1 MEPDD
6 KVVNMTP
13 YTPRAALQK
22 MIDLLDSGVVSNFI
36 IVAQGF
42 DEEKGHRTMVPMTG
56 GNLMLSDICVAS
68 AILDQY
74 KSMSVTMALAKAG
87 SDDA

>member
-1 MEPDD
+1 MESDD

-36 IVAQGF
+36 IVAQGY
-42 DEEKGHRTMVPMTG
+42 DEEEGHRTMVPMSS
-56 GNLMLSDICVAS
+56 GNLTLSDICVAA

-74 KSMSVTMALAKAG
+74 RSMSVNVALVRAEAG
-87 SDDA
+87 DA